1 MNNQTREVF
10 DRLTFF
16 AKENHGLDIT
26 KLNGIRKGP
35 YVRIRASIIVSMMK
49 HFGTKSVEMAEAFN
63 IDHTSVLH
71 HKKNHAGRYQSD
83 DDYAEIFDEISKYAI
98 SVRAELV
105 GEDST
110 ELPKVVSLIRG
121 VAS

>member
-10 DRLTFF
+10 NRLTLFS
-16 AKENHGLDIT
+16 KESCGLDIT
-26 KLNGIRKGP
+26 KVNGIRKGQ

-49 HFGTKSVEMAEAFN
+49 HFGAKSVEMAEAFN

-83 DDYAEIFDEISKYAI
+83 DDYAEIFDEISRHSVK
-98 SVRAELV
+98 VRAELL
-105 GEDST
+105 GDDST
-110 ELPKVVSLIRG
+110 ELPRIVSMIRG